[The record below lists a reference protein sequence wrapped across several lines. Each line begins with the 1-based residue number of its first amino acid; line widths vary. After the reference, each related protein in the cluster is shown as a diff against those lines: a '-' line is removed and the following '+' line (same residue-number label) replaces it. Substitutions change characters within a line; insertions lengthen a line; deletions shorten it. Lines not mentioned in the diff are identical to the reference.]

1 VVVAVFLVLML
12 VVFLGKVYSYGIINI
27 VKEEK
32 KKHTWG
38 SRRDASRASFVMM
51 LVLVLIVVRGGGHFP
66 CPDAGGVLRQSL
78 FVQNN

>member
-1 VVVAVFLVLML
+1 VVVAVFLVLVL
-12 VVFLGKVYSYGIINI
+12 VVFLGKVYLYRIINI

-32 KKHTWG
+32 KKHTRG
-38 SRRDASRASFVMM
+38 SRRVVMM
-51 LVLVLIVVRGGGHFP
+51 LVLVLIVVRGGGRFP